1 VNDDCPHPLT
11 RNRLWWRKDRS
22 LFVGQLL
29 AVVLQRINVTF
40 PTSLLEEMR
49 RYVPRRERN
58 RFVVQAAEKELG
70 RIKRRKILEDLR
82 NRPAWTDEGHPDL
95 RTVEDVDRYVRSL
108 RSAWGGRLWEATEG
122 REQGG

>member
-1 VNDDCPHPLT
+1 MSPATV
-11 RNRLWWRKDRS
+11 
-22 LFVGQLL
+22 
-29 AVVLQRINVTF
+29 QRINVTF
-40 PTSLLEEMR
+40 PTSLLEEIR

-82 NRPAWTDEGHPDL
+82 HRPAWADEDHPDL

-108 RSAWGGRLWEATEG
+108 RSSWGSRLWEAAEG